1 MAKTET
7 ITVPL
12 SPDDFAEHIMD
23 IVWPRIESIV
33 EQAKIESREKALK
46 ECEEIQQTALTEAYN
61 SGYNDALKAIEQRV
75 GDPWSLERGEWDEIL
90 KELR

>member
-1 MAKTET
+1 MAKVEFPELQKMVRET
-7 ITVPL
+7 
-12 SPDDFAEHIMD
+12 AEK
-23 IVWPRIESIV
+23 VFRQV
-33 EQAKIESREKALK
+33 AEKHQL
-46 ECEEIQQTALTEAYN
+46 ELTEAYN